1 MTLCAAS
8 MKPKTMVAV
17 KQEMAPGA
25 RGSVL
30 VNNPNG
36 AQRSVIANGSD
47 LQRCKR
53 KLGYLPGQQ
62 QPFPSVGGA
71 QPASVARRNAR
82 ERNRVKQVNNGFA
95 TLRSHIPPSVAAAI
109 STEKPTSRSSA
120 ASKKLSKVE
129 TLKMAVEYI
138 RSLQQLL
145 DDHGGTLE
153 TKSEV
158 YEVEEERYY
167 SSSPE
172 TVVSNETHYYPNSP
186 DGFTKSEA
194 AEAEYFSPGRTF
206 IKSEGFQHFNPE
218 VHETLTSEFYH
229 ARSPVKAFSSPER
242 EPPEAHAH
250 PHAQAH
256 AFLQPRTQLREL
268 RDHRGSTSLSPPMS
282 DACPS
287 PTPSYSS
294 DNSSLH
300 PGSSSSGQ
308 LSSQLSRLTTAPTTH
323 LPPSSRR
330 GSPGGYDSYEAM
342 SPEDEELLDVISWWQ
357 QTN

>member
-1 MTLCAAS
+1 
-8 MKPKTMVAV
+8 MVAA
-17 KQEMAPGA
+17 KQEIAPGA

-36 AQRSVIANGSD
+36 AQRTVIANSNQ
-47 LQRCKR
+47 LTPCKR

-62 QPFPSVGGA
+62 LQFNGSGA

-95 TLRSHIPPSVAAAI
+95 TLRSHIPPAVAAAI
-109 STEKPTSRSSA
+109 CSEKPASRSSA

-145 DDHGGTLE
+145 EDHGGSLD
-153 TKSEV
+153 TKQEV
-158 YEVEEERYY
+158 YEVDEDRYY

-172 TVVSNETHYYPNSP
+172 TVVSNETHGYPNSP
-186 DGFTKSEA
+186 ASFPKSEPSDIG
-194 AEAEYFSPGRTF
+194 YYSPSRTF
-206 IKSEGFQHFNPE
+206 IKNDNYQHFNPE
-218 VHETLTSEFYH
+218 VHDALTAEFYH
-229 ARSPVKAFSSPER
+229 TRSPPKVYSSPER
-242 EPPEAHAH
+242 EPPEAHLNTQIHAH
-250 PHAQAH
+250 S
-256 AFLQPRTQLREL
+256 FIQPRMQLRE
-268 RDHRGSTSLSPPMS
+268 HRGSTSLSPPMS

-287 PTPSYSS
+287 PTPSYAS

-308 LSSQLSRLTTAPTTH
+308 LSSQLSRLTTAPA
-323 LPPSSRR
+323 PVPGSRR
-330 GSPGGYDSYEAM
+330 ESPGYDSYEPM